1 MTSSQILSQSLRFLL
16 LLFLQTLVLK
26 NLPLA
31 KVNPYLYPL
40 ALLLLP
46 LEISHTTLVAIGF
59 FYGLSIDL
67 FYDTLGLHAGVMAFI
82 GFIRPY
88 ICHLIEPRGGYEIGQ
103 TLTPARLGWSWFVRY
118 ASLMFFISILLITL
132 GEELSFSL
140 AWLMRFLL
148 SLPVSLLCVLLYQFI
163 FNPK

>member
-1 MTSSQILSQSLRFLL
+1 MSSSQILSQVGRFFFLL
-16 LLFLQTLVLK
+16 ILQVLVLK
-26 NLPLA
+26 NLPFE

-46 LEISHTTLVAIGF
+46 LEITHATLIIVGF
-59 FYGLSIDL
+59 FFGLSIDL
-67 FYDTLGLHAGVMAFI
+67 FYDTLGLHAGVLAFI

-103 TLTPARLGWSWFVRY
+103 TLTPSRLGWSWFVRY
-118 ASLMFFISILLITL
+118 AALMFLLATLLVTL

-140 AWLMRFLL
+140 VWLMRFVL
-148 SLPVSLLCVLLYQFI
+148 SYFASMVCVLLFQFI